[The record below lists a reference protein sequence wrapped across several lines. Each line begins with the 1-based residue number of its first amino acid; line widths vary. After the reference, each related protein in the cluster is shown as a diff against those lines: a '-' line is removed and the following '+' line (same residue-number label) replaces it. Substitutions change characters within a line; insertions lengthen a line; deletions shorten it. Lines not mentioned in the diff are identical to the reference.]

1 MREIYGGYFV
11 GKNIDVSFSYGTKD
25 LNNIIRNIVI
35 RKIDLYKENLIK
47 GENRDDINEEKIGVQ
62 QLLGCNKK

>member
-1 MREIYGGYFV
+1 M

-35 RKIDLYKENLIK
+35 RKLDLYKENLIK
-47 GENRDDINEEKIGVQ
+47 GENKDDINEDKIGAQ
-62 QLLGCNKK
+62 QLLGCSKK

>member
-35 RKIDLYKENLIK
+35 RKLDLYKENLIK
-47 GENRDDINEEKIGVQ
+47 GENKDDINEDKIGVQ
-62 QLLGCNKK
+62 QLLGCSKK

>member
-1 MREIYGGYFV
+1 MKEIYGGYFV

-35 RKIDLYKENLIK
+35 RKLDLYKENLIK
-47 GENRDDINEEKIGVQ
+47 GENKDDINEDKIGAQ
-62 QLLGCNKK
+62 QLLGCSKK

>member
-1 MREIYGGYFV
+1 M

-35 RKIDLYKENLIK
+35 RKLDLYKENLIK
-47 GENRDDINEEKIGVQ
+47 GENKDDINEDKIGVQ
-62 QLLGCNKK
+62 QLLGCSKK

>member
-1 MREIYGGYFV
+1 MKEIYGGYFV

-35 RKIDLYKENLIK
+35 RKLDLYKENLIK
-47 GENRDDINEEKIGVQ
+47 GENKDDINEDKIGVQ
-62 QLLGCNKK
+62 QLLGCSKK

>member
-1 MREIYGGYFV
+1 M

-35 RKIDLYKENLIK
+35 RKLDLYKENLIK
-47 GENRDDINEEKIGVQ
+47 GENKDDINEDKIGVQ

>member
-1 MREIYGGYFV
+1 M

-35 RKIDLYKENLIK
+35 RKLDSYKDNFIK
-47 GENRDDINEEKIGVQ
+47 SEKKGDIKEAKIETE
-62 QLLGCNKK
+62 QLLGCNKE